1 MDGLLGSGVL
11 LESSVSIDEEDNAGR
26 SDEARCLSYKRV
38 VKNSGA
44 IDDLPTLNIRREFK
58 RHEYMRCAIS
68 TFHLLK
74 PIVPSQRLLRFIGGS
89 SSKQQWLLGMYTGR
103 DACVGNAPDLMNSEH
118 YVLFGLIASGRD
130 DAGTHSI
137 ALALFAVQAR
147 RLNVHQRSLEA
158 AGLELCGGGG
168 SVPQGQPSSAGSVGS
183 APSPASPRPT
193 PQPRPPLAT
202 TTSQPSR
209 TLDDD
214 RSTDVGAATAAEDSD
229 DGESR
234 AQYVSANCVVFTH
247 YRGDAASE
255 VEEHFQRA
263 LAHDK
268 PKGVFLNL
276 LSNLLTCM
284 SNDSN
289 SNKCSSKMYQST
301 KEKLF
306 GIHEKEAANVQSR
319 LASTTASSFG
329 RKREALVIKLKT
341 WLCGNAEV
349 GGSKLE
355 KIVEHRG
362 GDRGIV
368 VEAEEEEEKRKRG
381 KRIRRNWRWG
391 RGW

>member
-38 VKNSGA
+38 VKNSSA
-44 IDDLPTLNIRREFK
+44 IDDLPTLDIRREFK

-68 TFHLLK
+68 TFHLL
-74 PIVPSQRLLRFIGGS
+74 
-89 SSKQQWLLGMYTGR
+89 
-103 DACVGNAPDLMNSEH
+103 DLMNSEH

-276 LSNLLTCM
+276 VSNLLTCM

-289 SNKCSSKMYQST
+289 SNKCSSKTNQST

-341 WLCGNAEV
+341 WLCGNAGV